1 MSILTC
7 ITFNLN
13 YGIRLAGAHTAPIS
27 IHNNMYV
34 KQFFYDMGFVLIVP
48 IILIQIVFG
57 IVIDSFGELYLS
69 NQTLKDDIVNVC
81 FICELERDSLEKEGI
96 SFEQHIQ

>member
-1 MSILTC
+1 
-7 ITFNLN
+7 
-13 YGIRLAGAHTAPIS
+13 
-27 IHNNMYV
+27 MYV

-96 SFEQHIQ
+96 SFEQHIQYDHNWEFYL